1 MPDKGEEINKAQIKM
16 LKGRMRMNTEYYK
29 NKWREAKKM
38 YWPRKKNH
46 VALRCWKVWREQI
59 NEAKKF
65 YTVAHGMKHDFQPWM
80 SVCKFRDGNFIGNDW
95 LIMERWKQYFYE
107 TLNIHDDVEIRVE
120 VIYQRPEEQIEPP
133 TKDEVWEI
141 IKTLKNNK

>member
-1 MPDKGEEINKAQIKM
+1 
-16 LKGRMRMNTEYYK
+16 
-29 NKWREAKKM
+29 
-38 YWPRKKNH
+38 
-46 VALRCWKVWREQI
+46 
-59 NEAKKF
+59 
-65 YTVAHGMKHDFQPWM
+65 
-80 SVCKFRDGNFIGNDW
+80 